1 MTNTLGFQLFALKSF
16 EGGWGAAFEAVKS
29 LGVDTIE
36 VWGGAVPSEPD
47 GKSLTPA
54 GLRQL
59 LSDHDMKLT
68 CGHLS
73 VADYD
78 NRYDEWK
85 DLLLDF
91 GSKTWVIPFAKAE
104 TLDEWLSMLPKWR
117 EMAAR
122 LAQDGLK
129 LGYHNHHMEL
139 VKLGE
144 KYVMEHLLDNME
156 NLQGQF
162 HIGQFLPE
170 RGVALPDW
178 IKKYEGRVCALHLN
192 DTNADGP
199 TRLGEGTCRA
209 EESIR
214 TALDTGVDTYIAE
227 IMLTEET
234 LDGVKRDIEFARS
247 LIG

>member
-1 MTNTLGFQLFALKSF
+1 MTNTLGFQLYTLREF
-16 EGGWGAAFEAVKS
+16 EGGYGAAFEAVKS
-29 LGVDTIE
+29 LGIDTIE
-36 VWGGAVPSEPD
+36 VWGGAVPNDPGAPVSI
-47 GKSLTPA
+47 A

-59 LSDHDMKLT
+59 LAEAGMKLA

-78 NRYDEWK
+78 NRYEEWK

-91 GSKTWVIPFAKAE
+91 GSHTWVVPFAKAD
-104 TLDEWLSMLPKWR
+104 TLDEWLALLPKFR

-122 LAQDGLK
+122 MKQDGLS

-139 VKLGE
+139 VKLGDR
-144 KYVMEHLLDNME
+144 YVMEHLLDNMAD
-156 NLQGQF
+156 LQAQF
-162 HIGQFLPE
+162 HIGQFLPQ

-192 DTNADGP
+192 DTNSEGP

-214 TALDTGVDTYIAE
+214 AALDTGVDTFILE
-227 IMLTEET
+227 IRLVKET
-234 LDGVKRDIEFARS
+234 LDDVKRDVEFARS